1 MDIPALGE
9 ENLAKNLVENE
20 KKNDDLA
27 CPSWREREREKSLKT
42 FEKSEL
48 NKSRYDFKKTY
59 SRFLIDQKSVSID
72 RNKQRLT

>member
-20 KKNDDLA
+20 KKKMMIQLV
-27 CPSWREREREKSLKT
+27 RVGEREREKSLKT

-59 SRFLIDQKSVSID
+59 F
-72 RNKQRLT
+72 

>member
-1 MDIPALGE
+1 MDIPALGK

-48 NKSRYDFKKTY
+48 NKSRFDLKKKLIHDF
-59 SRFLIDQKSVSID
+59 RLIENQF
-72 RNKQRLT
+72 

>member
-27 CPSWREREREKSLKT
+27 CPSWREREREK
-42 FEKSEL
+42 FE
-48 NKSRYDFKKTY
+48 NIWKKW
-59 SRFLIDQKSVSID
+59 VE
-72 RNKQRLT
+72 